1 MNLRERDMTLH
12 EESLATRPAPVD
24 HLRLE
29 RGSDGRLLAVREGQS
44 TPVRPVRCFPWS
56 RPGAFISLRDQ
67 ANREV
72 AMVEH
77 PAELDPGSRAALE
90 LALAEAGF
98 VLQVERVVS
107 IEDELEIRIWKVE
120 TRQGARTFQTAR
132 DDWPRALPGGSF
144 LVRDVA
150 GDLYLIPASDQL
162 DPKSRRALWA
172 FID

>member
-1 MNLRERDMTLH
+1 MSLGEREMAQR
-12 EESLATRPAPVD
+12 EIATQPAAED
-24 HLRLE
+24 LRLE
-29 RGSDGRLLAVREGQS
+29 RGSDGRLLTLRDGQS

-56 RPGAFISLRDQ
+56 RPAVYISLRDES
-67 ANREV
+67 NREV
-72 AMVEH
+72 AMVED
-77 PAELDPGSRAALE
+77 PAALDPDSRAALE

-98 VLQVERVVS
+98 VLQVERVVA
-107 IEDELEIRIWKVE
+107 IDDELEIRIWKVE

-150 GDLYLIPASDQL
+150 GDLYLIPASDKL